1 MNSDK
6 NHDTNKNIKKTEDY
20 QKSKSSKIF
29 TKEMLVM
36 FNDEEEKI
44 NSNIVYIEP
53 QSKKKIKYISL
64 DLLLKKI
71 VIDDFLEKNQFL
83 IYHFCQQCFCF
94 IDSEILFRKIINCY
108 QYYRSKGVPSF
119 YLSNIITFFNIL
131 VIEMYDYYQEIKQDD
146 ASLYYINNFY
156 EIIID
161 DYNAFSP
168 KKILDENTNN
178 LKISFKGNLGN
189 LTDRDEDDKIEL
201 KMNFT
206 KRISSNSKKKF
217 SYSQIQPIEDKN
229 CLNKVYNN
237 QQFSIKNDNNKNLQN
252 EKLFNKTDNYTN
264 KPIIGI
270 DKKDEGNIDINDNCL
285 YTDRSENNEIVEDI
299 KNEEEIETL
308 KINDEIH
315 KGKKLKKFPYDNSI
329 NYSQKQ
335 NQILEKID
343 MEEKLQWSN
352 TGMTDRKMET
362 KNEVNKSLKTK
373 GKLSNFLGIF
383 KKPKDKKENK
393 SCDSIRKSIKNINL
407 KNSIKF
413 KKYKA
418 SDEEVLENI
427 KNIKNYLLIQKPNK
441 KIIDIVKDSF
451 IFYKFVDT
459 KKIVPKNSKELPNNK
474 KMRKSHT
481 EENLLKKKKKVIESK
496 DYFDVQ
502 DWDDK
507 EIGNKLLLISE
518 SLINKIQR
526 KELYKA
532 AYLKKD
538 KKIKCPNI
546 TENIDKFNNL
556 SFFIILDILSYDN
569 QKDRAKMIEKWT
581 KIAEYCKSINNFN
594 DLFAINSALNN
605 YIITGLGFTLKEV
618 KSKTL
623 ILLKDINKFCDCRGN
638 YKKVRNYMDGL
649 KKDEYYLPYLGLLL
663 KDLAF
668 HEENSKYIINGILIN
683 LEKIETV
690 QKIIDN
696 FFRFKYMPKK
706 EIEKISNKLDFFEHL
721 ESIKENKLEQIANNI
736 EPYFNYSQKKIK
748 RLTYIDKKF
757 FSYNIKC

>member
-1 MNSDK
+1 MDFEKK
-6 NHDTNKNIKKTEDY
+6 NEINNNTNTKKTEEY
-20 QKSKSSKIF
+20 QKSKSSKIYN
-29 TKEMLVM
+29 KDMLVM
-36 FNDEEEKI
+36 FNDEDEKK
-44 NSNIVYIEP
+44 NSNIVYSEP
-53 QSKKKIKYISL
+53 ESKKKIKYISL

-83 IYHFCQQCFCF
+83 IYYFCQQCFCF

-108 QYYRSKGVPSF
+108 QYYRSKGVPAF

-131 VIEMYDYYQEIKQDD
+131 VIEMYDYYKEIKQDD

-156 EIIID
+156 EIIIEE
-161 DYNAFSP
+161 YNKFSP
-168 KKILDENTNN
+168 KKILDENTYN
-178 LKISFKGNLGN
+178 LKASLKRN
-189 LTDRDEDDKIEL
+189 LTERDEDDKIEF

-206 KRISSNSKKKF
+206 KNLSSNSKKKYN
-217 SYSQIQPIEDKN
+217 YSQIQPIEDKN
-229 CLNKVYNN
+229 YLNKAYN
-237 QQFSIKNDNNKNLQN
+237 SINNDNNNKNPHN
-252 EKLFNKTDNYTN
+252 NKLFNIVDNYTN
-264 KPIIGI
+264 KEIIGI
-270 DKKDEGNIDINDNCL
+270 DKKDEGNIYINENWF
-285 YTDRSENNEIVEDI
+285 YTDRSDNNNKIVEDN

-308 KINDEIH
+308 KINDEIN
-315 KGKKLKKFPYDNSI
+315 KEKKLKKFHYDNSI

-343 MEEKLQWSN
+343 MEENIEWSN

-362 KNEVNKSLKTK
+362 KNEVNKSLKSK
-373 GKLSNFLGIF
+373 GRLSNLFGIF
-383 KKPKDKKENK
+383 KNTKDKKGNK
-393 SCDSIRKSIKNINL
+393 SCDSIRKSIKKINL

-413 KKYKA
+413 KKYKT

-427 KNIKNYLLIQKPNK
+427 KNIKNYLLVQKPNQ

-451 IFYKFVDT
+451 IFYKLVNNNN
-459 KKIVPKNSKELPNNK
+459 IGNINSKELPNNK

-481 EENLLKKKKKVIESK
+481 EENLFKKKKKVIESK

-507 EIGNKLLLISE
+507 EIGNKLFLISE

-532 AYLKKD
+532 IYLKKD
-538 KKIKCPNI
+538 KNIKCPNI
-546 TENIDKFNNL
+546 VESINKFNNL
-556 SFFIILDILSYDN
+556 SFFIILDIISYDN
-569 QKDRAKMIEKWT
+569 QKDRAKMIEKWA

-605 YIITGLGFTLKEV
+605 FIIKGLYFTLKEV
-618 KSKTL
+618 KSKTVL
-623 ILLKDINKFCDCRGN
+623 LLKDIKKFCDFRGN
-638 YKKVRNYMDGL
+638 YKKARDYIAGL
-649 KKDEYYLPYLGLLL
+649 KKDEYFLPYLGILL

-668 HEENSKYIINGILIN
+668 HEENSKYIIKGILIN
-683 LEKIETV
+683 LEKIETI

-696 FFRFKYMPKK
+696 FFKFKYIPRK
-706 EIEKISNKLDFFEHL
+706 EIEKISNRLDFFEHL
-721 ESIKENKLEQIANNI
+721 ESIKEDKLEQIANNI
-736 EPYFNYSQKKIK
+736 EPNFNYSQKKVK
-748 RLTYIDKKF
+748 RLTYIDKKY